1 MRKLTDLFS
10 LTAIFGVP
18 LLLALILPV
27 LAAPQPAQAAGEPPG
42 QLVFMAQKCNTCHN
56 VPSASIVRTTKSDKV
71 AGQDLPGDLAD
82 KPASFFVQF
91 LKKEVP
97 NNEGNKHKKDWKGT
111 DAELQQLSDW
121 LAEIK

>member
-10 LTAIFGVP
+10 LTAILGVP
-18 LLLALILPV
+18 LMLALIVPMV
-27 LAAPQPAQAAGEPPG
+27 AAPQPAQAAGEPPG
-42 QLVFMAQKCNTCHN
+42 QMVFMAQKCNMCHN
-56 VPSASIVRTTKSDKV
+56 VPSAGITRTTKSDKV

-111 DAELQQLSDW
+111 DADLQALAAW

>member
-1 MRKLTDLFS
+1 MRKLTDLCS
-10 LTAIFGVP
+10 VTAIF
-18 LLLALILPV
+18 ALPV
-27 LAAPQPAQAAGEPPG
+27 LLAFTLPMLAGPQPVQAAGEPPG
-42 QLVFMAQKCNTCHN
+42 QMVYMAQKCNTCHS
-56 VPSASIVRTTKSDKV
+56 VPSAGIVRTTKSDKV

-82 KPASFFVQF
+82 KPAAFFVQF

-111 DAELQQLSDW
+111 DAELQQLATW

>member
-10 LTAIFGVP
+10 LTAIFGLP
-18 LLLALILPV
+18 ILLALTLPM
-27 LAAPQPAQAAGEPPG
+27 LAAPQPAQAAGEAPG
-42 QLVFMAQKCNTCHN
+42 QMVYMAQKCNTCHS
-56 VPSASIVRTTKSDKV
+56 VPSAGITRTTKSDKV

-97 NNEGNKHKKDWKGT
+97 NDEGNKHKKDWKGT
-111 DAELQQLSDW
+111 DAELQQLATW

>member
-1 MRKLTDLFS
+1 MRKLTDLLS
-10 LTAIFGVP
+10 LTAIFGAP

-27 LAAPQPAQAAGEPPG
+27 LAVPQPAQAAGEPPG
-42 QLVFMAQKCNTCHN
+42 QLVFMAQKCNMCHSI
-56 VPSASIVRTTKSDKV
+56 PSANIVRTTKSDKV

-111 DAELQQLSDW
+111 DAELQQLADW